1 MKSPDEFV
9 KELCRVLNLRYE
21 AQDWGIVNADATR
34 AEEFI
39 RYYEGTRLE
48 KTQAYEVFELILA
61 SLNAALEEELEVGH
75 IIQEFVAKHRNDFPA
90 QVDYWSSLTGAEFPI
105 GESLRQLLTEGLNRP
120 QNGWL

>member
-1 MKSPDEFV
+1 MKSPDELIH
-9 KELCRVLNLRYE
+9 ELCSILNLRYE

-34 AEEFI
+34 VEEFI

-75 IIQEFVAKHRNDFPA
+75 IIQEFVAKHRDDFPA
-90 QVDYWSSLTGAEFPI
+90 QVDYWSSLTGTEFPI
-105 GESLRQLLTEGLNRP
+105 GEYLREILSENLSRAKYE
-120 QNGWL
+120 